1 MKLKQQES
9 NRLKGIIMALHSLS
23 HRQFQC
29 TQKMHCEQRNRS
41 LRRRKMSHVAI
52 IPMLMMIAS
61 TSITCAFAPRSFPCH
76 HGASSAFSP
85 MRRTQPAVKSDSSI
99 RGRNA
104 YSQCFNVAND
114 DELPEQHV
122 SNEDVKLDNLIPSA
136 MISTRN
142 SFVAT
147 NSATRMGPSSRSLGG
162 ISSSALI
169 STEAD
174 QTSLLP
180 PLYQSTSNTMQSSQ
194 EASSSNVSIDNN
206 NNGSWKE
213 RLLDVSNFASLLCVL
228 DCTLLPLVSIAIPA
242 LSWGVG
248 FIIGS
253 GGASTAVPPA
263 LSAFLA
269 YLPVL
274 SHGIALYFVIPVGL
288 LTTVINFFFG
298 HREVKFSMSALFG
311 VALIYAANSSTGV
324 GIPSIDAWL
333 QSTGIVAG
341 GVHDHAGHVH
351 NACGAVVGA
360 ATNMLTHTCPEGW
373 AHRMTNTVGCGF
385 LLGSNYA
392 SRKYMEEKN
401 SGCAASALAE
411 AWGGDSAGRPMVCPP
426 GCGCERPS
434 FGTKGSS
441 SSRLGGETFFQWE
454 RASPDSERSSL
465 GGKPSGAAGGRL
477 FTRLRR

>member
-1 MKLKQQES
+1 MNS
-9 NRLKGIIMALHSLS
+9 
-23 HRQFQC
+23 
-29 TQKMHCEQRNRS
+29 
-41 LRRRKMSHVAI
+41 V
-52 IPMLMMIAS
+52 
-61 TSITCAFAPRSFPCH
+61 
-76 HGASSAFSP
+76 SS
-85 MRRTQPAVKSDSSI
+85 V

-104 YSQCFNVAND
+104 YSQCWNVAND
-114 DELPEQHV
+114 DELPEQHM
-122 SNEDVKLDNLIPSA
+122 SNEDDKLDNLIPSA
-136 MISTRN
+136 MISNRN

-147 NSATRMGPSSRSLGG
+147 NSATRMGPGSRSLGG
-162 ISSSALI
+162 ISSSALR
-169 STEAD
+169 SSEAD

-180 PLYQSTSNTMQSSQ
+180 PLYQSTQNPTSNIRSSQ
-194 EASSSNVSIDNN
+194 EASSSNVSISNTNN
-206 NNGSWKE
+206 TGSWKE

-253 GGASTAVPPA
+253 GGASTAVPPT

-298 HREVKFSMSALFG
+298 HREVKFSMTALFG

-341 GVHDHAGHVH
+341 SVHDHSGHVH

-360 ATNMLTHTCPEGW
+360 ATNMMAHTCPEGW
-373 AHRMTNTVGCGF
+373 AHRMTNTAGCAF

-401 SGCAASALAE
+401 AGCAASALAE

-426 GCGCERPS
+426 DCGCERPS
-434 FGTKGSS
+434 FGTNGSS

-454 RASPDSERSSL
+454 RTSPESERSSL
-465 GGKPSGAAGGRL
+465 GGKPGGVAGGRL

>member
-1 MKLKQQES
+1 
-9 NRLKGIIMALHSLS
+9 
-23 HRQFQC
+23 
-29 TQKMHCEQRNRS
+29 
-41 LRRRKMSHVAI
+41 
-52 IPMLMMIAS
+52 MLMVIAS
-61 TSITCAFAPRSFPCH
+61 TTHAFAPRSFPSH
-76 HGASSAFSP
+76 HSASSTFSSL
-85 MRRTQPAVKSDSSI
+85 RRIQRVVEPISI
-99 RGRNA
+99 SRGRHDC
-104 YSQCFNVAND
+104 SQWWSVEND
-114 DELPEQHV
+114 DELSEQQNLADKTV
-122 SNEDVKLDNLIPSA
+122 SSDTSNEDKLDNLIPST
-136 MISTRN
+136 MMSTRN

-147 NSATRMGPSSRSLGG
+147 NSAARMGPGSSRSGG
-162 ISSSALI
+162 LSSSVLLPSGA
-169 STEAD
+169 ED
-174 QTSLLP
+174 QTSSSLP
-180 PLYQSTSNTMQSSQ
+180 LFQSTPNSNIRSSQ
-194 EASSSNVSIDNN
+194 ETSISDNN
-206 NNGSWKE
+206 TGSWKE

-253 GGASTAVPPA
+253 GGASTAVPPV

-298 HREVKFSMSALFG
+298 HRQVKFSMSALFG

-333 QSTGIVAG
+333 QATGIVAG

-351 NACGAVVGA
+351 DACGAVVGA
-360 ATNMLTHTCPEGW
+360 ATKMMAHTCPEGW
-373 AHRMTNTVGCGF
+373 AHRMTNTMGCAF

-411 AWGGDSAGRPMVCPP
+411 AWGGDSGGRQIVCPP
-426 GCGCERPS
+426 GCGCERAS

-441 SSRLGGETFFQWE
+441 SSRAGGETFFQWE
-454 RASPDSERSSL
+454 RTSPGSGRCR
-465 GGKPSGAAGGRL
+465 GGKPGGVAGGRL
-477 FTRLRR
+477 TTRLRR

>member
-1 MKLKQQES
+1 
-9 NRLKGIIMALHSLS
+9 MALHSLS
-23 HRQFQC
+23 HRQPEC
-29 TQKMHCEQRNRS
+29 TQKMHCKKQRNRHFH
-41 LRRRKMSHVAI
+41 RREMSNAAI

-61 TSITCAFAPRSFPCH
+61 TTHGFAPRSFSSH
-76 HGASSAFSP
+76 HGTPKSFSSLQ
-85 MRRTQPAVKSDSSI
+85 RTQPAADRVST
-99 RGRNA
+99 RWGRKFQ
-104 YSQCFNVAND
+104 YWSVAND
-114 DELPEQHV
+114 DELPLQQTV
-122 SNEDVKLDNLIPSA
+122 ADKPSSDTSNEDKLDNLIPST

-142 SFVAT
+142 SFVRT
-147 NSATRMGPSSRSLGG
+147 NSVARGSRSGL
-162 ISSSALI
+162 SSSVLRP
-169 STEAD
+169 SPSEAD
-174 QTSLLP
+174 QPSLP
-180 PLYQSTSNTMQSSQ
+180 PLFQVTPSSNIRSSQ
-194 EASSSNVSIDNN
+194 EVSTSEVSTGNN
-206 NNGSWKE
+206 NNTGSWKE

-248 FIIGS
+248 FFIGS
-253 GGASTAVPPA
+253 GGAYTAVPPA

-298 HREVKFSMSALFG
+298 HREVKFSTSALFG

-333 QSTGIVAG
+333 QATGIVG

-351 NACGAVVGA
+351 DACGAVVGA
-360 ATNMLTHTCPEGW
+360 ATKMMAHTCPEGW
-373 AHRMTNTVGCGF
+373 AHRMTNTVGCAF

-411 AWGGDSAGRPMVCPP
+411 AWGGDSGGRQIVCPP
-426 GCGCERPS
+426 GCGCERTS

-441 SSRLGGETFFQWE
+441 SSRVGGETFFQWE
-454 RASPDSERSSL
+454 RTSPGGGRSSR
-465 GGKPSGAAGGRL
+465 GGKPGGVAGGRL
-477 FTRLRR
+477 RR

>member
-1 MKLKQQES
+1 
-9 NRLKGIIMALHSLS
+9 MALHALS
-23 HRQFQC
+23 HRQLQC

-41 LRRRKMSHVAI
+41 FHRRKMSHVAI

-61 TSITCAFAPRSFPCH
+61 TSTTYAFAPRSFPSQ
-76 HGASSAFSP
+76 HGTSSAFSSI
-85 MRRTQPAVKSDSSI
+85 RRTQPGVKSVSI

-104 YSQCFNVAND
+104 YSQCWNVPND
-114 DELPEQHV
+114 DELPEQQLATPSDT
-122 SNEDVKLDNLIPSA
+122 SNEEDKLDNLIPSA
-136 MISTRN
+136 MISSRN
-142 SFVAT
+142 SFVTT
-147 NSATRMGPSSRSLGG
+147 NSVTRMGPGSRSLGG
-162 ISSSALI
+162 VSSSALL
-169 STEAD
+169 SSEAD
-174 QTSLLP
+174 QTSL
-180 PLYQSTSNTMQSSQ
+180 PLFQSTPGGSVRSSQ
-194 EASSSNVSIDNN
+194 EASPSNISIGSNN
-206 NNGSWKE
+206 GTGSWKE

-333 QSTGIVAG
+333 QSTGIAAG

-360 ATNMLTHTCPEGW
+360 ATNMMAHTCPEGW
-373 AHRMTNTVGCGF
+373 AHRMTNTIGCAF

-401 SGCAASALAE
+401 AGCAASALAE
-411 AWGGDSAGRPMVCPP
+411 AWGGDSGGRQMVCPP

-454 RASPDSERSSL
+454 RASPGSERSSL
-465 GGKPSGAAGGRL
+465 GGKSGGVAGGRL